1 MSNNAHSVGLEIA
14 RVHPQINEAPQAEFS
29 FHPGHQA
36 TTEQS
41 FLLLWVTAGP
51 ILQLDQPLS
60 YKISSLFYN

>member
-36 TTEQS
+36 TTEQKEFPAAMS
-41 FLLLWVTAGP
+41 YCWTYSPVGP
-51 ILQLDQPLS
+51 AP
-60 YKISSLFYN
+60 